1 MSIDEFLQFASDII
15 SKKNLSVEE
24 FSTRLEAAKKEWM
37 TNHSVDEKVFEDED
51 DDDEN
56 KEENKEENTKENKE
70 ENTKEN
76 KEENKEE
83 KSTNESQAANA
94 DEEHELVFFTTIG
107 TMTFDEMKTHY
118 KLDFEKELKFLMKK
132 GETERKAKQKQD
144 LERQIKEKEFD
155 INQIDIEITNAKNEN
170 ATAEQLDELMR
181 EKKELEN
188 SLYQMKKNLR
198 WGTYSNSL

>member
-1 MSIDEFLQFASDII
+1 
-15 SKKNLSVEE
+15 
-24 FSTRLEAAKKEWM
+24 
-37 TNHSVDEKVFEDED
+37 
-51 DDDEN
+51 
-56 KEENKEENTKENKE
+56 
-70 ENTKEN
+70 
-76 KEENKEE
+76 
-83 KSTNESQAANA
+83 
-94 DEEHELVFFTTIG
+94 
-107 TMTFDEMKTHY
+107 
-118 KLDFEKELKFLMKK
+118 MKK

>member
-37 TNHSVDEKVFEDED
+37 TNHSVDEKAFEDED
-51 DDDEN
+51 EDDEN
-56 KEENKEENTKENKE
+56 KEENTE
-70 ENTKEN
+70 EN